1 MPSLIQPESP
11 AAPEVE
17 FIVSTPLDLINSMCF
32 TALAGQ
38 LEGLPEWPVRT
49 RQAMNPGLRDELD
62 LFFAFP
68 GTEWGVLGQLSDMLF
83 LHPEAWGGID
93 ALLDLLRSLPPGGVE
108 FPDAGADTI
117 PADFLRAPQMG
128 IQGLALAS
136 LHCSNAQFAGMG
148 RDGLASAA
156 QAAGRDVRAAMAL
169 YDDPEQVRARLIR
182 LIRRFYDEH
191 YRPDEARRV
200 ACMER
205 TAAAHNGRPVR
216 DVEAL
221 LTELTHHA
229 RSCVKEAPAA
239 YTRYLFLPSLDVGPY
254 SSCADFPPYH
264 GLFYPCEPEHAG
276 IAPADDDAQR
286 IALVYRALSDEQR
299 LRILH
304 ELRDGELYV
313 NEIVARTGLHQSVA
327 SRHLSFLKVVGL
339 VNSRRQNNMKFF
351 SLNRDMR
358 HELSRALDVVMP
370 PAPQQRGASR
380 DRGRS
385 RTYVE

>member
-1 MPSLIQPESP
+1 MPNLIQPESI

-17 FIVSTPLDLINSMCF
+17 FIVSAPLDLINSMCF

-38 LEGLPEWPVRT
+38 LEGLPEWPVHT
-49 RQAMNPGLRDELD
+49 RQAMSPALREELD

-83 LHPEAWGGID
+83 LHPEAWSGID
-93 ALLDLLRSLPPGGVE
+93 ALLDLVRWLPPGGVE
-108 FPDAGADTI
+108 YPDAGADTI

-148 RDGLASAA
+148 REGLEKAA
-156 QAAGRDVRAAMAL
+156 EAAGRDVRATMAL
-169 YDDPEQVRARLIR
+169 YDDPEQMRARLIA

-205 TAAAHNGRPVR
+205 TAAARNGRPVR
-216 DVEAL
+216 DVDAL
-221 LTELTHHA
+221 LNELTHRT
-229 RSCVKEAPAA
+229 RSCIKEAPAE
-239 YTRYLFLPSLDVGPY
+239 YTRYLFVPSLDVGPY

-264 GLFYPCEPEHAG
+264 GLFYECEPEHAG
-276 IAPADDDAQR
+276 VAHDDYDAQR
-286 IALVYRALSDEQR
+286 LALVYRALSDEQR
-299 LRILH
+299 LRILRA
-304 ELRDGELYV
+304 LRDGELYV

-370 PAPQQRGASR
+370 AAPQPRGNGAN
-380 DRGRS
+380 RGRS
-385 RTYVE
+385 RTHVE